1 MSSTPAQSAIV
12 GHRLQEGAREI
23 GVLLITFAPLDVAF
37 ADAPSR
43 YVAGSLFLL
52 IGMLLFGVSLF
63 ARFGVNRIP
72 DLLMIFGTMFLMF
85 AVAVFVAW
93 RFEVHERREQ
103 EKRERAPTA

>member
-1 MSSTPAQSAIV
+1 M
-12 GHRLQEGAREI
+12 QEGAREI

-63 ARFGVNRIP
+63 A
-72 DLLMIFGTMFLMF
+72 
-85 AVAVFVAW
+85 
-93 RFEVHERREQ
+93 EVRSGPH
-103 EKRERAPTA
+103 A